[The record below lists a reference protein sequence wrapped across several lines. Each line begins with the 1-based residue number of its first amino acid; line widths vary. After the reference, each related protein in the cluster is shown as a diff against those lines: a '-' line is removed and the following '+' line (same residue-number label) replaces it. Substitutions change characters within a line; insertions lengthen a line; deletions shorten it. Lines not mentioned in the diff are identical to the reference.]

1 MSQQLSYSRPRS
13 PVPGSESHFT
23 PRSLQPLALGSGRG
37 SCLPSKGQALNRNSL
52 FPKVTDRAPR
62 AVLEL
67 TEPPHFTYTLRRAR
81 SL

>member
-1 MSQQLSYSRPRS
+1 MSQQLSHSRPWS

-23 PRSLQPLALGSGRG
+23 PRSLLPLALGSGRG
-37 SCLPSKGQALNRNSL
+37 SCLPSKGQALNSL

-67 TEPPHFTYTLRRAR
+67 TEPPHFTYTL
-81 SL
+81 